1 MRHPRRLVVAIALM
15 LLGLLW
21 IGQGI
26 GLVGGSAMSGQSI
39 WAVIGIIVIAT
50 GAALAWTARG
60 SAGR

>member
-1 MRHPRRLVVAIALM
+1 MHSRIRIIVAALLL

-39 WAVIGIIVIAT
+39 WAVVGVVLVIAA
-50 GAALAWTARG
+50 AALAWTASR
-60 SAGR
+60 ATER

>member
-39 WAVIGIIVIAT
+39 WAVIGIVIIAA